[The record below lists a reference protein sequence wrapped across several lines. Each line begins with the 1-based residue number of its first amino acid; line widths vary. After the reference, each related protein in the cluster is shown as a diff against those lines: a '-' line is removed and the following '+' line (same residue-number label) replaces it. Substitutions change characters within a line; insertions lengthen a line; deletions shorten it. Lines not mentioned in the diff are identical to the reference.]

1 MLKYDLKK
9 NVIDFL
15 QKGPSFAVSSLIF
28 ESKKVPYLLYNALF
42 VSKTAFQ
49 GVRYLGTRL

>member
-15 QKGPSFAVSSLIF
+15 QKGPSFLKV
-28 ESKKVPYLLYNALF
+28 KKVPYFSIWLYNALF
-42 VSKTAFQ
+42 LSKTAFQ